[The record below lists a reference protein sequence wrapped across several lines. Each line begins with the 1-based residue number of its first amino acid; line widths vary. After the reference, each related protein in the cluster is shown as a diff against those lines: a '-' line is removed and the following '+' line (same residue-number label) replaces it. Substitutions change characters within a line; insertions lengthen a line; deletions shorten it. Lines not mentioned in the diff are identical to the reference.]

1 MSKSSLRSNP
11 VRPVRVGFDL
21 DGVLLYNPVR
31 IFRPII
37 TWVKRVVLG
46 RKKTKFFVPQTYW
59 QQQIFIW
66 LHRTSLWVAPGLDE
80 IKALKAAGVIEPY
93 LVTARFNFLKGDL
106 DEWLERMK
114 ADEIFTEI
122 LYNQANEQ
130 PFTFKAK
137 QIERLQLEIFVEDN
151 WDVVQKIQEL
161 VGEKRPSFV
170 CWWVSNILDWSQP
183 YAYKVS
189 SLQTALDGIKA
200 GLAEKNTQKS

>member
-1 MSKSSLRSNP
+1 MSKSALTP
-11 VRPVRVGFDL
+11 HQVRPIRVGFDL

-37 TWVKRVVLG
+37 TWVKRVLLG
-46 RKKTKFFVPQTYW
+46 RKKTKFFVPKTYW

-66 LHRTSLWVAPGLDE
+66 LHRSSLWVAPGLDE
-80 IKALKAAGVIEPY
+80 IKALKVAGVIEPY
-93 LVTARFNFLKGDL
+93 LVTARFDFLKPDL

-114 ADEIFTEI
+114 AHEIFTEV

-137 QIERLQLEIFVEDN
+137 QIERLELEIFVEDN
-151 WDVVQKIQEL
+151 WDVVQKLQEL
-161 VGEKRPSFV
+161 VGPKRPTFV

-189 SLQTALDGIKA
+189 SLQTALQGIKA
-200 GLAEKNTQKS
+200 TLLPESPEKL